1 MSSVGYFHASAS
13 TQLTPLLTSSE
24 HAQVLAAEDLIA
36 EQDHSVLLKNFSASG
51 EIYIL
56 MARLTGPAQS
66 AFNSTEMSAGTEHQA
81 SGEINVIVGADTDM
95 LSDRLWVQVSN
106 FFGQNVASPWANN
119 GDLLINAVDNMLGSR
134 DLIQLRS
141 RGVYSRTFT
150 VMDDLRVQAA
160 DSYRRKEQKLTA
172 QLEQLEQKISALS
185 GDAPVSISTSSQLLP
200 SVVLTPQQ
208 QQEIEKFEQQR
219 LNIRKQLRLVQHQF
233 NQDIESLQFRLM
245 LINFLAVPLL
255 LTLLVSLLWGYRRY
269 QRHLLT

>member
-1 MSSVGYFHASAS
+1 
-13 TQLTPLLTSSE
+13 
-24 HAQVLAAEDLIA
+24 
-36 EQDHSVLLKNFSASG
+36 
-51 EIYIL
+51 
-56 MARLTGPAQS
+56 
-66 AFNSTEMSAGTEHQA
+66 
-81 SGEINVIVGADTDM
+81 
-95 LSDRLWVQVSN
+95 
-106 FFGQNVASPWANN
+106 
-119 GDLLINAVDNMLGSR
+119 MLGSR

-245 LINFLAVPLL
+245 LISFLAVPLL